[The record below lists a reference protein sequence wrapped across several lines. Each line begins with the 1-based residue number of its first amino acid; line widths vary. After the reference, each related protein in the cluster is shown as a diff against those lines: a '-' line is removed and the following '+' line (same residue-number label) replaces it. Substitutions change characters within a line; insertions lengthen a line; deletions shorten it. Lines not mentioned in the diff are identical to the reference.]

1 MVGFVGFVGFVTACF
16 IHVVIFKYIEL
27 FLFVSSFILGEICFV
42 SGLGFFLF
50 ILLIKKQN
58 YSVFNHDLKFEIFC

>member
-1 MVGFVGFVGFVTACF
+1 MWMLIIVMTLEVWLVGFVGFVTACF

-50 ILLIKKQN
+50 ILLIKKTE
-58 YSVFNHDLKFEIFC
+58 LFCF